1 MLPRGLSLRRSRSN
15 GRSIPPLDGAFR
27 QNDELESVWPLLE
40 LLDRPNDFVIGCG
53 QHGFLSAI
61 GAVMRFDFVSGGRAE
76 RFASVRGQAMGVDV
90 STGGDVAV
98 CVDDVGVFVFDRQG
112 RQIAALTQVDGRR
125 LRSATSLLFLED
137 ATLLVTEASE
147 LHTAAEWRSDF
158 LEGRRCGNILQWS
171 FDKGDVR
178 TLARGLAYPYGIC
191 LSHGGHS
198 VLLTEAWDFSV
209 AELALDVS
217 GAKPLTRLTRL
228 PGYPAR
234 IRRSADG
241 GYWLCFLALRSALV
255 DFIKSE
261 SKFCREM
268 METMPSELWI
278 GPDFASNAYDPHPWK
293 SPHYMSGTQHFAAG
307 QIGGLRRSGAVN
319 PWSPSR
325 SYGLVA
331 KLDSTLDPQ
340 FSLHARSNDLYHGIT
355 GVCEKDGSLFL
366 VCQGY
371 GALLKCST
379 TPGIERA
386 SEAVEKRKRPRER
399 ILTYLNRPGY
409 RDPDP
414 QLLIQV
420 KDATKYYGEAP
431 AIADV
436 NIDLYSGE
444 IHALLGENGAGKS
457 TLCKALSGAIQ
468 LTSGVF
474 MLDGKAVNIKSS
486 ADALN
491 RGIAMVYQET
501 SLAPEMN
508 VYQNVFLGNEPRVF
522 SQRRLAQQAQEF
534 LSSLNFGGIDVLT
547 PVSSLGQGQRQMVEI
562 ARALHHKA
570 RVIIFDEPTSTLSP
584 GETARFFELME
595 MLKRQGVAVVFISHN
610 LEEAL
615 DLADRITV
623 MRDGRVVA
631 AGPSDN
637 FSRSSIVN
645 HMVGRDDVGAHY
657 TMIGRKQSREPQRK
671 KILTVENVRCSPL
684 VKNMTFSIYAGEI
697 TCIAGLVGSGR
708 SEVARVVA
716 GVLKRDMVLGGNI
729 YLDGCPVSYRQ
740 PIDAIADGIV
750 YITEDRKVDGFF
762 ETMGASDN
770 IFMGYLA
777 SQRNGPVF
785 VAKSTAQEAARSW
798 ISRLRV
804 HSIVANQP
812 VNRLSGGNQQKVVL
826 GKALIQKPRVI
837 FVDEPTRGV
846 DVGAITEIHS
856 LLRGLIRDDVAV
868 VVISSYLPEV
878 LKLADRVLV
887 ARQGQIVAEFASS
900 EATEAKILTA
910 ALS

>member
-1 MLPRGLSLRRSRSN
+1 MLPRRFSPSKLRSN
-15 GRSIPPLDGAFR
+15 GRSVPPLDGAFR
-27 QNDELESVWPLLE
+27 QNDDLESVWPLLE
-40 LLDRPNDFVIGCG
+40 LLDKPNDFVIGG
-53 QHGFLSAI
+53 DQYGYLSAAN
-61 GAVMRFDFVSGGRAE
+61 AVMRFDYVTGGRAE
-76 RFASVRGQAMGVDV
+76 QFASVRGQAMGLDV
-90 STGGDVAV
+90 SKSGDVAV
-98 CVDDVGVFVFDRQG
+98 CVDDLGVFVFDRQG
-112 RQIAALTQVDGRR
+112 RQIAVLTQVDGRR
-125 LRSATSLLFLED
+125 LRSAISVLFSED
-137 ATLLVTEASE
+137 GTLLVTEASE
-147 LHTAAEWRSDF
+147 LHPAAEWRRDF
-158 LEGRRCGNILQWS
+158 LENNIRGNLLQWS

-178 TLARGLAYPYGIC
+178 TLARGLAFPYGIC
-191 LSHGGHS
+191 LAHGGQS
-198 VLLTEAWDFSV
+198 VLFTEAWDFSV
-209 AELALDVS
+209 AELPLGAS
-217 GAKPLTRLTRL
+217 NAKPVTRLARL

-234 IRRSADG
+234 IRQSTDG

-261 SKFCREM
+261 SQFCREM
-268 METMPSELWI
+268 METIPPELWI
-278 GPDFASNAYDPHPWK
+278 GPDFVSNAYDPHPWK
-293 SPHYMSGTQHFAAG
+293 SPHYMSGAQHFAAG

-355 GVCEKDGSLFL
+355 GTCEKDGALFL
-366 VCQGY
+366 VCRGY
-371 GALLKCST
+371 GALLKCGT

-399 ILTYLNRPGY
+399 ILTYLNRVGH

-414 QLLIQV
+414 RLLLQV
-420 KDATKYYGEAP
+420 KNATKYYGEAP

-457 TLCKALSGAIQ
+457 TLCKALAGAIQ
-468 LTSGVF
+468 LTSGTF
-474 MLDGKAVNIKSS
+474 TLDDKAVNIKSS
-486 ADALN
+486 ADALK

-508 VYQNVFLGNEPRVF
+508 VYQNVFLGSEPRVF
-522 SQRRLAQQAQEF
+522 SQRRLARQAQEF

-547 PVSSLGQGQRQMVEI
+547 PVSALGQGQRQMVEI
-562 ARALHHKA
+562 GRSLHHKA
-570 RVIIFDEPTSTLSP
+570 RLIIFDEPTSTLSP
-584 GETARFFELME
+584 GETARFFELIE
-595 MLKRQGVAVVFISHN
+595 MLKRQGVAIVFISHN

-631 AGPSDN
+631 SGSSDN
-637 FSRSSIVN
+637 FSRSSIVS

-657 TMIGRKQSREPQRK
+657 TMIGRKQGREPRRRK
-671 KILTVENVRCSPL
+671 VLTVENVRCSPL

-708 SEVARVVA
+708 SEVARVIA
-716 GVLKRDMVLGGNI
+716 GVLKRDIVLGGDI
-729 YLDGCPVSYRQ
+729 YLDGRPVSYRQ
-740 PIDAIADGIV
+740 PIDAIRDGIV

-777 SQRNGPVF
+777 SKRNGPVF
-785 VAKSTAQEAARSW
+785 LAKRTAREAARSW

-804 HSIVANQP
+804 HSIVVDQP
-812 VNRLSGGNQQKVVL
+812 VNRLSGGNQQKVIL
-826 GKALIQKPRVI
+826 GKSLIQKPRII

-856 LLRGLIRDDVAV
+856 LLKDLVRDDVAV

-900 EATEAKILTA
+900 EATEAKIMTA